1 MNRLI
6 DKVAVITG
14 GGSET
19 GSAIAR
25 LFADEGAQ
33 VVIADTDTD
42 KLAETAQEIEE
53 ADGVVVSIPSMN
65 FSPEECDEII
75 KKTLENFGRIDILVN
90 NASIVEGG
98 LLPIEKARDE
108 DIDNIIDQNLKG
120 TMYLTKAALKEM
132 EAQDESASVVTIT
145 SMAGLNG
152 CGPAAYTAGCAG
164 LLGLSRHIA
173 MRYCTKNIRSNAIC
187 TDQLLSECRGR
198 TDSDNLDPDMMG
210 AMLRHLDVKTDNSTP
225 EDVAN
230 IALFLASDES
240 RALTGQVLV
249 SDFGSS
255 L

>member
-33 VVIADTDTD
+33 VVITDTD
-42 KLAETAQEIEE
+42 SDKLAQTAEEIEE
-53 ADGVVVSIPSMN
+53 ADGVVVSVLCEIS
-65 FSPEECDEII
+65 SPKECDDLIST
-75 KKTLENFGRIDILVN
+75 TLENFGRIDILVN

-98 LLPIEKARDE
+98 LLPIDKARDE
-108 DIDNIIDQNLKG
+108 DIEKVIDQNLKG
-120 TMYLTKAALKEM
+120 TMYLTRAALKEM
-132 EAQDESASVVTIT
+132 EAGDEEASVVTIT

-152 CGPAAYTAGCAG
+152 CGPAAYAAGCAG

-173 MRYCTKNIRSNAIC
+173 MRYCGKNIRSNAIC

-198 TDSDNLDPDMMG
+198 GDNDSLDQEMMG
-210 AMLRHLDVKTDNSTP
+210 AMLRHLDVKTPNSKP
-225 EDVAN
+225 EDVAS

-240 RALTGQVLV
+240 KALTGQMLV
-249 SDFGSS
+249 SDFGAS